1 MFEEIQ
7 NEEEQQLDELD
18 AELYGNEEA
27 EKQRPQIEERVDNL
41 PQPDQEKK
49 TTKIEDFLAAQAN
62 PIAKPVSFNEDQE
75 MEPVEQTPAFFAGA
89 QDLPELDHLRLLVES
104 RFEEQQVSQV
114 AKQNNSFLR
123 TFANANND
131 YESTGNQNLLIP
143 QLKQVLQQEKISP
156 ELLPYQTKLIGHVMK
171 LISRQEAMIAAKNEQ
186 KSGKTADSRSYM
198 NMYKM
203 ELERVKYVLKA
214 YLRARILKIEANLFY
229 IVEKDKAHL
238 MSEAEMNYAWMQ
250 YESRKEH
257 FKSELFDHVTTA
269 LNSMAEGKDMD
280 DQLSKYTLF

>member
-89 QDLPELDHLRLLVES
+89 
-104 RFEEQQVSQV
+104 
-114 AKQNNSFLR
+114 
-123 TFANANND
+123 
-131 YESTGNQNLLIP
+131 
-143 QLKQVLQQEKISP
+143 
-156 ELLPYQTKLIGHVMK
+156 
-171 LISRQEAMIAAKNEQ
+171 
-186 KSGKTADSRSYM
+186 
-198 NMYKM
+198 
-203 ELERVKYVLKA
+203 
-214 YLRARILKIEANLFY
+214 
-229 IVEKDKAHL
+229 
-238 MSEAEMNYAWMQ
+238 
-250 YESRKEH
+250 
-257 FKSELFDHVTTA
+257 
-269 LNSMAEGKDMD
+269 
-280 DQLSKYTLF
+280 